1 MFSWKVLCSTAL
13 IVTWAPDFLVK
24 SAACA
29 SNCLANVVPLSL
41 VPQVTVPPTLPP
53 ASPPAPPSPPPESP
67 PPQPASAVG
76 RPTAAV
82 TPSAVLNRERRLRLD
97 SPATEGGTIRA
108 RYSASDSGRDTVP
121 PGNRER
127 PPTRARML
135 TSVAPSA
142 HPRARVF
149 VKEARAIRCHVV
161 TGGAVGTGR
170 RELQP
175 ESGPVEKRRRGQSL
189 GQGRCEPLPQLGH
202 HRPRI
207 DILESSELRALLA
220 AQVLLHLELR
230 LRVPRQQ
237 HVLAG
242 RGEAVGDDLGREV
255 EALHTVQRRGDL
267 VQQRAVL
274 VGVAW
279 HRHDWGDGQPDRV
292 TG

>member
-135 TSVAPSA
+135 MSVAPSA

-170 RELQP
+170 RELAAC
-175 ESGPVEKRRRGQSL
+175 VR
-189 GQGRCEPLPQLGH
+189 
-202 HRPRI
+202 
-207 DILESSELRALLA
+207 SSR
-220 AQVLLHLELR
+220 
-230 LRVPRQQ
+230 
-237 HVLAG
+237 
-242 RGEAVGDDLGREV
+242 EAWP
-255 EALHTVQRRGDL
+255 
-267 VQQRAVL
+267 RAVARPGPTRTTAAARSSPAAGKHTL
-274 VGVAW
+274 VRRSSSASGRA
-279 HRHDWGDGQPDRV
+279 
-292 TG
+292 